1 MVHPDGAG
9 IAPVANRVV
18 LGPGPDQDHFFG
30 PRALEQNPRLLLI
43 LARLRDEDVGH
54 RPLPKYDPIHT
65 TSAPARYGRRTAGR
79 TLKEAAAPVML
90 YLDPAAL
97 KALKRYALDQNT
109 KVHSLLLDAVETWFK
124 SHGLRQPVRVQTTR
138 QQSQGGEA

>member
-1 MVHPDGAG
+1 MARKPTVSYAAVELEPIEAPAAPPSPAEPDA
-9 IAPVANRVV
+9 AP
-18 LGPGPDQDHFFG
+18 
-30 PRALEQNPRLLLI
+30 
-43 LARLRDEDVGH
+43 
-54 RPLPKYDPIHT
+54 
-65 TSAPARYGRRTAGR
+65 APARHGRRQAGR

>member
-1 MVHPDGAG
+1 MARKPTVSYA
-9 IAPVANRVV
+9 AVE
-18 LGPGPDQDHFFG
+18 LGPI
-30 PRALEQNPRLLLI
+30 E
-43 LARLRDEDVGH
+43 
-54 RPLPKYDPIHT
+54 
-65 TSAPARYGRRTAGR
+65 AP
-79 TLKEAAAPVML
+79 AAPVML

-109 KVHSLLLDAVETWFK
+109 KVHSLLLDAVEAWFK